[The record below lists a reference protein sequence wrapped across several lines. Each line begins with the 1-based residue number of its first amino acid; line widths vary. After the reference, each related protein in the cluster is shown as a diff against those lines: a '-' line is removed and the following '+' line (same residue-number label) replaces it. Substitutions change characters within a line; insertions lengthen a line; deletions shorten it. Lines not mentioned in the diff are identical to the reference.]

1 MVLKN
6 ILEVQDGKQ
15 IKIPIASSLFMILII
30 SCSHH
35 PDSRSRVL
43 AHAAK
48 EALLAAG
55 EEVDFFDLREIDLPL
70 CDGHSTYEHPSV
82 IEAQERVKKAKGILL
97 AIPIYN
103 YAVNAVTKSF
113 IEHTGKT
120 WQGKPVGLLA
130 AAGGKGSYMAL
141 LPFAGSLMIDFHCH
155 VLPQFI
161 YATSDQLSEAAVIDP
176 ELQERIKKL
185 AGDIS
190 WLAEAVE
197 KKRLKGKGLL

>member
-1 MVLKN
+1 
-6 ILEVQDGKQ
+6 
-15 IKIPIASSLFMILII
+15 MILII

-55 EEVDFFDLREIDLPL
+55 EKVDFFDLREVDLPL
-70 CDGHSTYEHPSV
+70 CDGHSTHEHPSV

-97 AIPIYN
+97 AVPIYN
-103 YAVNAVTKSF
+103 YAVNAVTKNF
-113 IEHTGKT
+113 IEHTGKI

-141 LPFAGSLMIDFHCH
+141 VPFAGSLMLDFHCH
-155 VLPQFI
+155 VLPQFV
-161 YATSDQLSEAAVIDP
+161 YATSDQMGETAISDP
-176 ELQERIKKL
+176 ELQGRIDQL
-185 AGDIS
+185 AIEIS
-190 WLAEAVE
+190 WLAEVVAE
-197 KKRLKGKGLL
+197 KKKNKN